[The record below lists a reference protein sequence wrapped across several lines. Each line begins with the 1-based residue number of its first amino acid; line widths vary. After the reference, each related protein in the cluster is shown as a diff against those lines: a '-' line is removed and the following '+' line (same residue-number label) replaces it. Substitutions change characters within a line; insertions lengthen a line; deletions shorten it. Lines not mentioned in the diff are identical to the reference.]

1 MGDWEWEDHGQCKQ
15 KKKKVCETSSQW
27 KKLDMVVVPVISAA
41 TGSVK

>member
-1 MGDWEWEDHGQCKQ
+1 MANAS

-27 KKLDMVVVPVISAA
+27 KKLGMVVVPVISAA